1 MNDLFLIKD
10 AAKKLSEYF
19 DDEFLHAND
28 SYEMLHKKLT
38 ERITYLLLHDM
49 EKLLQLF
56 YRIDVAEKDVKR
68 VFAQHDP
75 KLIAPQLAELVMRRE
90 LKKAETRITYR
101 KP

>member
-1 MNDLFLIKD
+1 MNELIIIKD
-10 AAKKLSEYF
+10 AAKKLGEYF
-19 DDEFLHAND
+19 DDEIFPAAE
-28 SYEMLHKKLT
+28 SYETLHEKLT
-38 ERITYLLLHDM
+38 EHITFLLLHDM

-75 KLIAPQLAELVMRRE
+75 RQIAPQLAGLVIRRE
-90 LKKAETRITYR
+90 LKKAETRLTYR